1 MDKVR
6 ILIVEDELIVAE
18 DLKEV
23 IEGLG
28 YQVVGIAD
36 TGEKAIAQALE
47 LKPDLMLSD
56 IRLHGEMTGI
66 EAAQQIVAQLDLPVV
81 FLSAFADEDTLAKV
95 KEINPYGYLLKP
107 FKEQELRTTI
117 EVVLHKHDIEL
128 EMRSLQR
135 QLQRKVEELEQS
147 QVQIRKLSRVVEQS
161 PVSVLMTDTEGV
173 IEYVNDCFSVI
184 TGYTREEVIG
194 ENPRILQSGYHVER
208 FYEELW
214 ATIKAGGQWRG
225 EFCNRRK
232 NGEVY
237 WVAASISPVRNN
249 RGEVTHFV
257 AIEVDITQEKM
268 IANRERAQQLV
279 RAAVWGMGKPEDI
292 KDVLS
297 AFGHALNQIQIRYLA
312 YGINVVEEEG
322 ESREVHSYTSTI
334 EGENWSKMVDE
345 NGRNIIVQMWQ
356 AGDVSYRSDLAS
368 EDLYGER
375 EVLEGGFG
383 VVRSVVDVPFSRGTI
398 AVNSREKDAFSDRQ
412 IADLKGLAQVLDE
425 GFHRVEDLENL
436 ERTRGQLYQAQK
448 MEAIGQLAGGV
459 AHDFNN
465 MISVVSGYCQLL
477 SKDLD
482 RESNLYLCLKEID
495 DSASKASNLVRQL
508 LVFSRRQAMQPQLL
522 DLNQIVADMDRMLGR
537 LIGEDAQ
544 METRLEQP
552 LRKVSAD
559 PSQIEQVIVNL
570 VVNARDAMP
579 GGGQLTIETSNQNLD
594 ASYCRNYSGLDA
606 GNYVMI
612 AVSDTGIGMS
622 AETLEHIFEPFF
634 TTKEEGKGTGLG
646 LATVYGIVKQSHG
659 HIHAYSEENVGTT
672 FKVYLP
678 IAEEVENIEI
688 TAVNGKEERAIGGS
702 ESILIVEDDD
712 TVLRLV
718 HTILVDTGY
727 EVAAVQ
733 DVNEALS
740 LAEGDRHF
748 DLLLTDVVMPVMNG
762 VDLSERLCQLRP
774 GLKVIY
780 MSGYA
785 DQGFQ
790 RRGLIDPDTNFLSKP
805 FTPDELL
812 HKVREGLDK

>member
-1 MDKVR
+1 M
-6 ILIVEDELIVAE
+6 
-18 DLKEV
+18 
-23 IEGLG
+23 
-28 YQVVGIAD
+28 
-36 TGEKAIAQALE
+36 
-47 LKPDLMLSD
+47 
-56 IRLHGEMTGI
+56 
-66 EAAQQIVAQLDLPVV
+66 
-81 FLSAFADEDTLAKV
+81 
-95 KEINPYGYLLKP
+95 
-107 FKEQELRTTI
+107 
-117 EVVLHKHDIEL
+117 
-128 EMRSLQR
+128 
-135 QLQRKVEELEQS
+135 
-147 QVQIRKLSRVVEQS
+147 
-161 PVSVLMTDTEGV
+161 
-173 IEYVNDCFSVI
+173 
-184 TGYTREEVIG
+184 
-194 ENPRILQSGYHVER
+194 
-208 FYEELW
+208 
-214 ATIKAGGQWRG
+214 
-225 EFCNRRK
+225 
-232 NGEVY
+232 
-237 WVAASISPVRNN
+237 
-249 RGEVTHFV
+249 
-257 AIEVDITQEKM
+257 
-268 IANRERAQQLV
+268 
-279 RAAVWGMGKPEDI
+279 
-292 KDVLS
+292 
-297 AFGHALNQIQIRYLA
+297 
-312 YGINVVEEEG
+312 
-322 ESREVHSYTSTI
+322 
-334 EGENWSKMVDE
+334 
-345 NGRNIIVQMWQ
+345 
-356 AGDVSYRSDLAS
+356 
-368 EDLYGER
+368 
-375 EVLEGGFG
+375 
-383 VVRSVVDVPFSRGTI
+383 VRSVVDVPFSRGTI

-508 LVFSRRQAMQPQLL
+508 LVFSRRQAMQPQIL